1 MNDQLPKKQIENR
14 KIASCMMWLSIGRY
28 SLLIS
33 LFATLR
39 EERTDRTSTYLPI
52 LQKVPH

>member
-52 LQKVPH
+52 FQKVPH